1 MSCTA
6 NDLLVIEKATNNVG
20 VLSLGDTEILSDSQ
34 RAKLQEISDLLDSLH
49 EVTIDD
55 ELDAIKVALE
65 EIRDREDSG

>member
-1 MSCTA
+1 MSCTF
-6 NDLLVIEKATNNVG
+6 NDLLVIEKATNDVG
-20 VLSLGDTEILSDSQ
+20 VLALSDTEILSDSQ

-65 EIRDREDSG
+65 EIRDRDD

>member
-1 MSCTA
+1 MSCKF
-6 NDLLVIEKATNNVG
+6 NDLIVIEKARNDVG
-20 VLSLGDTEILSDSQ
+20 VLALGGSEILSDSQ

-65 EIRDREDSG
+65 EIRDRDD